1 MKHSAVSRKKAGAG
15 RRTVLTPELQRD
27 ICAFIRAGAYD
38 YAAAEACGI
47 SRRTFFEWL
56 ERGERE
62 SRRGRS
68 PVYMQFA
75 RAIRRA
81 QSEAR
86 VSAEITVK
94 KIDPKWWLSRMHR
107 ERPDAPG
114 WNDTRSVEVTGKDGE
129 ALIPITLAR
138 QIIDLVESGDDE

>member
-1 MKHSAVSRKKAGAG
+1 M
-15 RRTVLTPELQRD
+15 
-27 ICAFIRAGAYD
+27 
-38 YAAAEACGI
+38 
-47 SRRTFFEWL
+47 
-56 ERGERE
+56 
-62 SRRGRS
+62 RGRS
-68 PVYMQFA
+68 PGYVQFA

-86 VSAEITVK
+86 VSAEIMVK

-114 WNDTRSVEVTGKDGE
+114 WNDTRSVEVTGKYGA

-138 QIIDLVESGDDE
+138 QIIDLVESGDGDCEHLPTNSIRQ